1 MFVRSMPFRWAHSRR
16 EHGYLIVLFSYGISD
31 FMKLE
36 LFWWDYP
43 GKNLRERPV
52 IVLSSFVTRT
62 TDPIRP
68 FTKGKKK
75 RKLHSI
81 ENRNIDRVV

>member
-1 MFVRSMPFRWAHSRR
+1 
-16 EHGYLIVLFSYGISD
+16 
-31 FMKLE
+31 MKLE

-81 ENRNIDRVV
+81 ENRNIDRVVGWKAGGGIEHTDLHLITVLNSCQT